1 MNITPTQFSNLYE
14 IKNDRFEDQRG
25 LFVKTFHNELFEK
38 NGLQTDFKESY
49 FSVSKKGVIR
59 GMHLQLPPYDH
70 TKLVY
75 VVAGEILDVVVDLR
89 KDSSTYGQYFST
101 ILSSKKANS
110 LYIGRGFAHGFL
122 TLSESATVIYQTTT
136 TYNADSD
143 VGIRWNSFGFHW
155 KQIQSPILSERDQ
168 KFPSLTEFGNV

>member
-101 ILSSKKANS
+101 ILSSKQANS

-122 TLSESATVIYQTTT
+122 TLSESATVVYQTTT